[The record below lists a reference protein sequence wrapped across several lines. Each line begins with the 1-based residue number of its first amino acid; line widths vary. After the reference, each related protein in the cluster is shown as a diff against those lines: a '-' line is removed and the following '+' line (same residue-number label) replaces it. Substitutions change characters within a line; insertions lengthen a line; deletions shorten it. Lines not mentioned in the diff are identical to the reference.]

1 MNNEILLEP
10 LQKFYSNINN
20 LKLLLIIL
28 NKKDNDILKNS
39 TQYPK
44 ISLRLIDWF
53 VTNYCKKNNITI
65 EVKNNK
71 KLIHISIYN
80 SYKSNLKAF
89 SKKAFDPFRRK
100 QKIFLNFNPYFIKNK
115 YIKINFTTK
124 NTKKKNFIDTTI
136 GQLNFFKWIIENN
149 IYNYIKLNKNIIEN
163 DMINSQKEN
172 NKKKLDTKNLI
183 TKVIIDDKGN
193 KKTITRKKRNELSK
207 SKLNNLHF
215 TKGTR
220 TIYF

>member
-89 SKKAFDPFRRK
+89 SKKAFDLLEENKKF
-100 QKIFLNFNPYFIKNK
+100 FLILIHFIKNNILK
-115 YIKINFTTK
+115 LILLPKIPK
-124 NTKKKNFIDTTI
+124 
-136 GQLNFFKWIIENN
+136 
-149 IYNYIKLNKNIIEN
+149 
-163 DMINSQKEN
+163 
-172 NKKKLDTKNLI
+172 
-183 TKVIIDDKGN
+183 
-193 KKTITRKKRNELSK
+193 RKILLTPLLVN
-207 SKLNNLHF
+207 
-215 TKGTR
+215 
-220 TIYF
+220 